1 MLAQYRTT
9 GPWEATTMRTAV
21 YTFSFIFI
29 GIPIIGLLTVAIE
42 MLRSII

>member
-1 MLAQYRTT
+1 
-9 GPWEATTMRTAV
+9 MRAAI

-42 MLRSII
+42 MLRGML